1 MPLTVA
7 QQPVISIRISEAL
20 RLKLEGLK
28 VLMSMKSGEPV
39 STSEAAKQLLESSKE
54 ERLEL
59 VSLLTEPTDS
69 LLMIRRKAD
78 SKLPLSQA
86 EWTAIAYFCLHGVE
100 RFANTAQTEISYE
113 SLAGILEAFQA
124 VYGLLRKPN
133 KTHLDS
139 FFVAHLPPDRQAEAK
154 KPEEIGSDDVR
165 RAVTRTALSCRLEYG
180 PDQLERLVEALPP
193 LLERHAHRV
202 VVGLGRTRAD
212 TGDHPAIGQHVQRRQ
227 RLGQWHRPAQGR
239 QRHGGHQLH
248 LA

>member
-1 MPLTVA
+1 MTERELTTEKAAIA

-86 EWTAIAYFCLHGVE
+86 EWTAVAYFCTEWRDLPTPHRRRFHMNLLPESLRHSRRFTVC
-100 RFANTAQTEISYE
+100 FANQTRPTWTLSSSHISRPIGKPKRRNRKR
-113 SLAGILEAFQA
+113 SEATMFGA
-124 VYGLLRKPN
+124 P
-133 KTHLDS
+133 S
-139 FFVAHLPPDRQAEAK
+139 
-154 KPEEIGSDDVR
+154 
-165 RAVTRTALSCRLEYG
+165 
-180 PDQLERLVEALPP
+180 
-193 LLERHAHRV
+193 
-202 VVGLGRTRAD
+202 
-212 TGDHPAIGQHVQRRQ
+212 PAPFGC
-227 RLGQWHRPAQGR
+227 
-239 QRHGGHQLH
+239 
-248 LA
+248 

>member
-1 MPLTVA
+1 MAEKTAIA

-86 EWTAIAYFCLHGVE
+86 EWTAVAYFCLHGVE
-100 RFANTAQTEISYE
+100 RFANAQTEISYE

-133 KTHLDS
+133 KTHL
-139 FFVAHLPPDRQAEAK
+139 
-154 KPEEIGSDDVR
+154 
-165 RAVTRTALSCRLEYG
+165 
-180 PDQLERLVEALPP
+180 
-193 LLERHAHRV
+193 
-202 VVGLGRTRAD
+202 
-212 TGDHPAIGQHVQRRQ
+212 
-227 RLGQWHRPAQGR
+227 
-239 QRHGGHQLH
+239 
-248 LA
+248 

>member
-1 MPLTVA
+1 MAERELATEKA
-7 QQPVISIRISEAL
+7 AMMQQPVISIRISEAL

-86 EWTAIAYFCLHGVE
+86 EWTTVAYFCLHGVE

-133 KTHLDS
+133 KTRNYGSCL
-139 FFVAHLPPDRQAEAK
+139 VCEANRKPPGMPQGFRQEIHMKSPSVRCWQISPLRADRNRQRRSILLAK
-154 KPEEIGSDDVR
+154 AG
-165 RAVTRTALSCRLEYG
+165 ALS
-180 PDQLERLVEALPP
+180 LPFG
-193 LLERHAHRV
+193 ES
-202 VVGLGRTRAD
+202 
-212 TGDHPAIGQHVQRRQ
+212 
-227 RLGQWHRPAQGR
+227 
-239 QRHGGHQLH
+239 
-248 LA
+248 LAENRSAR